1 MNRRLVRMELWR
13 MFHSKSFWATL
24 LISLCIV
31 LLDIYTN
38 WSLVTAYD
46 SAYHSANR
54 NGFQGISLFVRWINI
69 NMDTLGYAWFF
80 FLYPLIAVLP
90 YGWSLCLDKNSGYI
104 KHIYIRTSRQKY
116 FWGKWFTS
124 IIGAGLVVGIPLF
137 LDLMINALVSP
148 TCLPLVTSLATPMW
162 QGDFFSTIYFTAP
175 WIHSIIC
182 LITNFMWGCTIA
194 TITFAASYYFRKIS
208 LCVLLPQILF
218 VLIDFIIEETAV
230 PSTQRKLTLSPLQL
244 LHVSTLDSNPEK
256 LVFGM
261 IFAILGISLIIAW
274 KKGHRDEVL

>member
-80 FLYPLIAVLP
+80 FLYPLIA
-90 YGWSLCLDKNSGYI
+90 CLLY
-104 KHIYIRTSRQKY
+104 TS
-116 FWGKWFTS
+116 
-124 IIGAGLVVGIPLF
+124 
-137 LDLMINALVSP
+137 D
-148 TCLPLVTSLATPMW
+148 
-162 QGDFFSTIYFTAP
+162 
-175 WIHSIIC
+175 
-182 LITNFMWGCTIA
+182 
-194 TITFAASYYFRKIS
+194 AA
-208 LCVLLPQILF
+208 
-218 VLIDFIIEETAV
+218 
-230 PSTQRKLTLSPLQL
+230 
-244 LHVSTLDSNPEK
+244 
-256 LVFGM
+256 
-261 IFAILGISLIIAW
+261 
-274 KKGHRDEVL
+274 DE